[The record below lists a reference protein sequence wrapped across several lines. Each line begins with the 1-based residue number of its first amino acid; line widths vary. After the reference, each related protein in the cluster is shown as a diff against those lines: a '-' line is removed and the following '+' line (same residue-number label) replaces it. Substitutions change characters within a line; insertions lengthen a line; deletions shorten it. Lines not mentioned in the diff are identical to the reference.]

1 MSRKHDAVYRANSKY
16 QCKKKETP
24 PVGLE
29 PTTFELEVQ
38 NASPLRHGGLFLP
51 IFSFSTLFWQFCFH
65 FPADDIVSGGVSNQY
80 KERFFKGISQK
91 ETNNYL
97 RIEIVSIKSM
107 YVIPICLNLRSSW
120 VLYKS
125 ED

>member
-1 MSRKHDAVYRANSKY
+1 MTQFIGRTLNINV
-16 QCKKKETP
+16 KKKTP

-29 PTTFELEVQ
+29 HTTFELEVQ
-38 NASPLRHGGLFLP
+38 HASPLRHEGLFL
-51 IFSFSTLFWQFCFH
+51 STRQFFYFFFWQFCFH
-65 FPADDIVSGGVSNQY
+65 FPADDIVSGRVSNQY
-80 KERFFKGISQK
+80 KERSFKGISQK